1 MHWITHIVRQALEQ
15 WGYLAV
21 AGALLGEDAGLPLPG
36 ETVLMLA
43 SFLAHKTHSLSLL
56 PLIVIGVAASAMG
69 DNIGFYAGRR
79 LGPRLQRWLK
89 TTLDLGDDV
98 KAATDQLRRHGPAT
112 IFWARYF
119 VGLRSI
125 AGPLAGALG
134 MGWKP
139 FLIANILGAA
149 TWVTSMALA
158 GYLFAEGFHSFL
170 SYFEKGS
177 WVISGGIFAV
187 GYILWRRKKK
197 RFREQSAARLKPTSG
212 TML

>member
-43 SFLAHKTHSLSLL
+43 SFLAHKSDRISIV
-56 PLIVIGVAASAMG
+56 PLILVGIAAAAVG
-69 DNIGFYAGRR
+69 DNLGFYVGRR
-79 LGPRLQRWLK
+79 LGPRLQRWLRDR
-89 TTLDLGDDV
+89 LDMGEDV
-98 KAATDQLRRHGPAT
+98 DAATDQIRRHGRAT
-112 IFWARYF
+112 VFWARYV
-119 VGLRSI
+119 VGLRTL

-134 MGWKP
+134 MEWKP
-139 FLIANILGAA
+139 FLLFNFLGAA

-158 GYLFAEGFHSFL
+158 GYLFAKGFQSFL

-177 WVISGGIFAV
+177 WVISGSIFAV
-187 GYILWRRKKK
+187 GYIVWRRKKR
-197 RFREQSAARLKPTSG
+197 RFREQQEAG
-212 TML
+212 G